1 MGDGTVTG
9 DRGNHPLWVARV
21 GSGDVVCHPIG
32 GVVTPGDHGLS
43 GRHRELT
50 ELRRVIDLAAS
61 GSGQA
66 LVLVGDTGI
75 GKSTLLDTV
84 ATMVPVGSVVVTM
97 RAVEAESHLAYAAAI
112 DLLGPLMAA
121 HAPLGLDGI
130 DGIDGLSGEAMRV
143 LEALMT
149 AQPGAAGPMPLCR
162 AAFGAVVGASAGVRL
177 VVLVVDDAQWLDQ
190 ASAEMLLYIAR
201 RIGDEPVAI
210 VAAVRA
216 GATSP
221 LLSAD
226 LAQMH
231 IDGLSVAEMDHLLA
245 PHQVVPSVAVSLYE
259 ATAGNPLAVL
269 EIVRGLSPSERAAA
283 SALPPFPPVG
293 AAITEAFGKRI
304 SALATDEREAMV
316 VVAAHGSGHVGVLHA
331 ALRALGHEPD
341 VLTAPEIHELISVT
355 SDSVT
360 FVHPLVRLVV
370 YSSATPALR
379 RTVHST
385 LADAWWPEQ
394 PIRGAWHLGE
404 SATGPNEA
412 IAASLETVATNAR
425 SHNAAMVAAELFK
438 RAGDLSMES
447 RGRERRWLT
456 AAQCFTDAA
465 RPSTV
470 ATIAR
475 SIVAVTS
482 DPLMH
487 ADATFLLGSQM
498 TFAGPP
504 LDACELLRAEAAL
517 IGQHDPQR
525 AVLLLAA
532 AYTAALLAIDFKIA
546 GDIASDAQLLA
557 GETGPIGVLATN
569 ALQMQTA
576 LIGGQSAVAQVLL
589 APIEQLASMLA
600 ANGVAEADYLL
611 QNVALAY
618 LILDRWQ
625 EAHTMVSAV
634 IRRARAAGKDATL
647 AFAYAVGSEAA
658 LRMGHWPSA
667 YVDARRAGDHYDD
680 PDDRSWATLS
690 SLALSARVEAH
701 LGMVDECRDHANTV
715 VDSASRLGSTVLVVW
730 ARHALGLLALSL
742 HDHREAIHQLEFIA
756 DVMEQSG
763 VHDPGY
769 LWWSGDLIEA
779 YWRSN
784 RLAEAVRVRAT
795 LEADAH
801 LTGRLSALM
810 IVARADALLGPSER
824 AEQSF
829 ARSIALGEQVGAR
842 FEVART
848 QMLYAEWQ
856 KANGADASD
865 GLLTQT
871 LHSALTT
878 FERLGAKVWATRCRA
893 LGQHHNTPP
902 SISPT
907 LLLGDRELE
916 VAMLAARGLSNRE
929 IADELFLSPK
939 TVENTLG
946 KVFRKLAVRSRTQLA
961 IVVLSA
967 APQGRSV

>member
-1 MGDGTVTG
+1 M
-9 DRGNHPLWVARV
+9 R
-21 GSGDVVCHPIG
+21 
-32 GVVTPGDHGLS
+32 PGERPLS
-43 GRHRELT
+43 GRQHELS
-50 ELRRVIDLAAS
+50 EIQRVIDLAAS

-66 LVLVGDTGI
+66 LVLVGDAGI

-84 ATMVPVGSVVVTM
+84 ATMVPTGSVVVSM

-112 DLLGPLMAA
+112 DLLGPLVD
-121 HAPLGLDGI
+121 GLDGL
-130 DGIDGLSGEAMRV
+130 DGEGRRV

-162 AAFGAVVGASAGVRL
+162 AAFGAVVAASAGVHL
-177 VVLVVDDAQWLDQ
+177 VLFVVDDAQWLDQ
-190 ASAEMLLYIAR
+190 VSAEMLLYIAR
-201 RIGDEPVAI
+201 RIGNEHVA
-210 VAAVRA
+210 VLTAVRT
-216 GATSP
+216 GAASP

-231 IDGLSVAEMDHLLA
+231 IDGLSSSEVDHLLA
-245 PHQVVPSVAVSLYE
+245 PHQVVASVAVSLYE

-269 EIVRGLSPSERAAA
+269 EIVRGLNSSERAAT

-293 AAITEAFGKRI
+293 AAIMQAFGNRI
-304 SALATDEREAMV
+304 SALANDEREAMV

-331 ALRALGHEPD
+331 ALRALGHQPD
-341 VLTAPEIHELISVT
+341 VLAAPELHELICIT
-355 SDSVT
+355 TDSVT

-370 YSSATPALR
+370 YSSASPALR
-379 RTVHST
+379 RTVHSA

-394 PIRGAWHLGE
+394 PARGAWHLGE

-412 IAASLETVATNAR
+412 IAASLEAVATNAR
-425 SHNAAMVAAELFK
+425 SHNTVMVAAGLFK
-438 RAGDLSMES
+438 RAGDLSTEPL
-447 RGRERRWLT
+447 GRERRWLS
-456 AAQCFTDAA
+456 AAQCFTDAG

-470 ATIAR
+470 ATITR
-475 SIVAVTS
+475 SIMAATS
-482 DPLMH
+482 DQLMH
-487 ADATFLLGSQM
+487 ADAVFLLGSHM

-504 LDACELLRAEAAL
+504 RDACELLRAEAAR
-517 IGQHDPQR
+517 IGRHDPQR

-532 AYTAALLAIDFKIA
+532 AYTAALLAFDFKI
-546 GDIASDAQLLA
+546 GTDIASDAQLLA
-557 GETGPIGVLATN
+557 GETGPVGVLATN

-576 LIGGQSAVAQVLL
+576 LISGRSSVAQVLL
-589 APIEQLASMLA
+589 VPIEQLASMLA

-625 EAHTMVSAV
+625 EAHTMASAV

-647 AFAYAVGSEAA
+647 AFAYAVASEAA

-690 SLALSARVEAH
+690 SLALCSRVEAH

-715 VDSASRLGSTVLVVW
+715 VDSAGRLGSIMLVMW

-742 HDHREAIHQLEFIA
+742 DDHREAIHQLGFIA
-756 DVMEQSG
+756 DVVEQSG

-784 RLAEAVRVRAT
+784 RLAEAVRVRST

-801 LTGRLSALM
+801 LTGRASALM
-810 IVARADALLGPSER
+810 IVVRADALLGPSER
-824 AEQSF
+824 AEESF
-829 ARSIALGEQVGAR
+829 ARSIALGEQVGAP

-848 QMLYAEWQ
+848 QILLAEWQ
-856 KANGADASD
+856 MANGGDPTDA
-865 GLLTQT
+865 LL
-871 LHSALTT
+871 SALTT
-878 FERLGAKVWATRCRA
+878 FERLGAKVWATRCRT
-893 LGQHHNTPP
+893 LGQHPNTPA

-961 IVVLSA
+961 ILVLSA
-967 APQGRSV
+967 GP